1 MVDPRLAL
9 LAFAA
14 LTLVALAVAW
24 PRRGLLARLA
34 RYRRLTDRVR
44 IEDAVKY
51 LFHAGASGA
60 PVSVDALA
68 GALEVRRRRADE
80 LLDRLAALGLA
91 ESAGA
96 GARLTTAGHT
106 EALRI
111 VRSHRLLE
119 QYLADRTGIDPAE
132 WHEVAEAREHEL
144 SSEEIEKL
152 AVRLG
157 QPRYDPHGDPI
168 PTASGEMP
176 SSAGFLLASLSTGDA
191 GVIVHLED
199 EPRDSYAR
207 LRELGFELGKSLVVR
222 ARHATGVDVELDG
235 VVVPLPRVLEA
246 AVTVERTRAHD
257 TTRARTLA
265 DLEPGETGR
274 VLRLSS
280 ACHGAQRRR
289 LLDLGVVPGT
299 EIEAEFQSASGDPVA
314 YRIRGALIALR
325 RHQATWVELDAR
337 GEGTG
342 VPHDDVAA

>member
-1 MVDPRLAL
+1 MVDPLNALLVFAALSILVLAL
-9 LAFAA
+9 L
-14 LTLVALAVAW
+14 W
-24 PRRGLLARLA
+24 PRRGLLARMG
-34 RYRRLTDRVR
+34 RYRHLTERVR
-44 IEDAVKY
+44 VEDAVKY
-51 LFHAGASGA
+51 LFHAGAEGA
-60 PVSVDALA
+60 PVRVDALA
-68 GALEVRRRRADE
+68 GALEIRRRQADE

-96 GARLTTAGHT
+96 GARLTSAGRT

-168 PTASGEMP
+168 PTATGEMP
-176 SSAGFLLASLSTGDA
+176 SSVGFLLGSLAEGD
-191 GVIVHLED
+191 GGTIVHLED
-199 EPRDSYAR
+199 EPRDTYAR
-207 LRELGFELGKSLVVR
+207 LRALGFELGKSLVVR
-222 ARHATGVDVELDG
+222 ARHATGADVELDG
-235 VVVPLPRVLEA
+235 VVIALPRALEA
-246 AVTVERTRAHD
+246 AITVERSRAHG
-257 TTRARTLA
+257 TARAHTLA
-265 DLEPGETGR
+265 DLRPGQTGR

-299 EIEAEFQSASGDPVA
+299 EIEVEFQSASGDPVA

-325 RHQATWVELDAR
+325 RHQATWIELDAR
-337 GEGTG
+337 
-342 VPHDDVAA
+342 DVEAAA